1 MTAKKIQKI
10 EIDYKNGLKYQEIEN
25 KYKISHKDLRNLVKT
40 QKWTRNS
47 NRSKVTENNK
57 NAVTTGE
64 YESIYKDVLD
74 DDELE
79 FFNNY
84 SVKSKVEELEDELK
98 LLNIREK
105 RMLKRIADLK
115 HTGKD
120 LTISS
125 ITRNKSSTTEY
136 GGTESE
142 SSSTYAEST
151 VEKIQRIEEALT
163 RIQEAKRRCI
173 ESLHKFELDDN
184 NFELK
189 LLRLEKEVS
198 SETVPETE
206 NDAKSS
212 LLEALNSK
220 ASEVW
225 LNDSSEE

>member
-25 KYKISHKDLRNLVKT
+25 KYNISHKDLRNLVKT

-47 NRSKVTENNK
+47 NRSKVAENNK

-64 YESIYKDVLD
+64 FESIYKDVLD
-74 DDELE
+74 DEELE

-84 SVKSKVEELEDELK
+84 SVENKVKELENELK
-98 LLNIREK
+98 LLNIRER

-115 HTGKD
+115 NAGKD

-136 GGTESE
+136 GGIESE

-163 RIQEAKRRCI
+163 RVQEARRRCI

-189 LLRLEKEVS
+189 QQVFNARNKNNDKENINKIQEYFDKLEGVFKNE
-198 SETVPETE
+198 
-206 NDAKSS
+206 
-212 LLEALNSK
+212 
-220 ASEVW
+220 
-225 LNDSSEE
+225 

>member
-47 NRSKVTENNK
+47 NRSKVAENNK

-74 DDELE
+74 DEELE
-79 FFNNY
+79 LFNNY
-84 SVKSKVEELEDELK
+84 SVENKVKELENELK
-98 LLNIREK
+98 LLIIREK
-105 RMLKRIADLK
+105 RMLKRIATLNN
-115 HTGKD
+115 TGKD
-120 LTISS
+120 LTINS

-163 RIQEAKRRCI
+163 RIQEAKRRCVDSIYKI
-173 ESLHKFELDDN
+173 EIENKKFDLQEKAFNAKNDDGNKNKEGKLEELFNLIKDGVAN
-184 NFELK
+184 EY
-189 LLRLEKEVS
+189 
-198 SETVPETE
+198 
-206 NDAKSS
+206 
-212 LLEALNSK
+212 
-220 ASEVW
+220 
-225 LNDSSEE
+225 